1 MQIYKG
7 LPYFAESPYSDP
19 KARSVN
25 SAKSV
30 DLKFKLNPLKYSKS
44 NSIFVKPVQKEDL
57 DHKVKNSVIITRFTS
72 QPKPF
77 TTTHEMQRSIY
88 RSAHDPQSARSVD
101 QVRSADQTGN
111 QNLLKSQHINQN
123 QAQTYQDIP
132 DTQRL
137 ATSARPQTSIIL
149 SNLSTVADEKGKLK
163 KMASD
168 QATTLRSIR
177 SRQNYLRFS
186 HRVPKDV
193 EATNFLKKEIV
204 VDKSNGA
211 TERQLLLDEETGGKH
226 GFRDKQARR
235 VYRAQKADLLRNRE
249 AGHPRENEDAGAGG
263 RDQQAPRGCAP
274 QAGTRV

>member
-101 QVRSADQTGN
+101 QVRLAD
-111 QNLLKSQHINQN
+111 
-123 QAQTYQDIP
+123 
-132 DTQRL
+132 
-137 ATSARPQTSIIL
+137 
-149 SNLSTVADEKGKLK
+149 
-163 KMASD
+163 
-168 QATTLRSIR
+168 
-177 SRQNYLRFS
+177 
-186 HRVPKDV
+186 
-193 EATNFLKKEIV
+193 
-204 VDKSNGA
+204 
-211 TERQLLLDEETGGKH
+211 
-226 GFRDKQARR
+226 
-235 VYRAQKADLLRNRE
+235 
-249 AGHPRENEDAGAGG
+249 
-263 RDQQAPRGCAP
+263 
-274 QAGTRV
+274 

>member
-7 LPYFAESPYSDP
+7 LPYFAESPYADP
-19 KARSVN
+19 KARSLN

-57 DHKVKNSVIITRFTS
+57 DIKVKNSVIITRFTS

-77 TTTHEMQRSIY
+77 TSTHEMQRSIY
-88 RSAHDPQSARSVD
+88 RSTHDPQSARSVD
-101 QVRSADQTGN
+101 QVHSPHQAGN
-111 QNLLKSQHINQN
+111 QTLLRSQHINQN
-123 QAQTYQDIP
+123 QAPTFQDIP

-163 KMASD
+163 KMVSD
-168 QATTLRSIR
+168 QATTLRSIK

-193 EATNFLKKEIV
+193 EATNFLKKEIAV
-204 VDKSNGA
+204 GKADGA
-211 TERQLLLDEETGGKH
+211 TER
-226 GFRDKQARR
+226 
-235 VYRAQKADLLRNRE
+235 
-249 AGHPRENEDAGAGG
+249 
-263 RDQQAPRGCAP
+263 
-274 QAGTRV
+274 